1 MRDRYYR
8 VTSASEVPH
17 KAVLVHVYRRLGQ
30 VLARLDGD
38 DETDEAQPDLIL
50 FRAALERLRQDLVG
64 TFVLLEDD
72 ALWQA
77 DWGNLVDY
85 RGARKSEGPAPRE
98 VPAFPTHGLAPPP
111 NLPLKQT
118 EGPVE
123 GKSSGEAI
131 LLLPLSGGGRV
142 GVFFAS
148 DYTLNLNSITSPSL
162 TT

>member
-38 DETDEAQPDLIL
+38 DEADEAQPDLIL

-77 DWGNLVDY
+77 DWGNLIDY
-85 RGARKSEGPAPRE
+85 RGGRESEGPALHEAPALIIEPDLSEAWDFILSRFRTAKPR
-98 VPAFPTHGLAPPP
+98 
-111 NLPLKQT
+111 PLLR
-118 EGPVE
+118 
-123 GKSSGEAI
+123 EA
-131 LLLPLSGGGRV
+131 L
-142 GVFFAS
+142 
-148 DYTLNLNSITSPSL
+148 
-162 TT
+162 